1 MADSLETLFSFELM
15 VDFIR
20 IDKLK
25 LKPAVGV
32 QLLDFPTLLVYPKDI
47 EESVS
52 QDDSDSEKENISAS
66 DGLHQ
71 PHSASSEYSFQR
83 GKSCLFKIR
92 LDTLHMH
99 LSNTPLYVMV
109 LDLRSNVSKFVGGSL
124 IPLDKLTDRIKA
136 DVNENGICTP
146 SAHGERSLFAICNL
160 MGDKIGYISL
170 GYKLLSLG
178 ASLIPHI
185 PESRI
190 YKVSSAQRT
199 PTRSLFSDA
208 VDTKVNSEGDPAAIK
223 PQVNEYSVLSPKAEI
238 EGKLIDL
245 IVSDAKSKTGCA
257 KSTGT
262 QTEHTKKKTKLVNHH
277 YNQNTFENEMNP
289 DIFCPPPLYYSRSE
303 TVQKERNSN
312 GYQSGNFGM
321 EVLAA
326 ENSSSEDEIQEH
338 EKGNHAQSVAC
349 HSKGKS
355 TNSTLAQQTTVA
367 TAALG
372 DALRQMP
379 LLNTLLAEL
388 SQLYIQTQQQ
398 IAIPIQPLARLCQPS
413 ADRPCGA
420 AADEGCRP
428 RAPNASASPTLGGKM
443 SRGPSARH
451 STCLVCS
458 EAFPSSSTQKTR
470 RTEQR
475 SEPAKPPKQ
484 SPPKRTL
491 VYGLTNT
498 LRLRLQQTN
507 PEVLRVQERREQRR
521 KGQVDKLKCIKNR
534 RHSGAEPKG
543 EQKVGEVLNRRNKMA
558 EHVQRISSE
567 AVGAPQLDCTPSLTR
582 SGQENGSSKPEGRS
596 QVCTSSPLHAVSSRN
611 PETKMLIYQQD
622 KDVQVR
628 IPSVL
633 GEHSDTS
640 DEEESHSGV
649 GHPTKVHSTSLA
661 EKMGKVSSP
670 DPRYSHS
677 ESSNPEP
684 VEYPDDFNSFD
695 LSESCSPDLFSSP
708 DPVLDSDRQDVLMDR
723 FNSDSDSQS
732 RRRAALPVPVKAD
745 ISPKR
750 SLQGTHVLKP
760 RIQKFPVSRSSDD
773 GESMSASTHSG
784 RLRPQQEVQA
794 PSTAA
799 PERSISP
806 LKRSGTQLTRCSRDT
821 PSMVDSSVPTDN
833 SESIPSPD
841 PKVTSIDLEDEEME
855 DALGSLGFVS
865 EYHHVSELIVNKLP
879 GYTL

>member
-1 MADSLETLFSFELM
+1 MADTLETLFSFELM

-32 QLLDFPTLLVYPKDI
+32 RLLDFPTLLVYPKDS

-71 PHSASSEYSFQR
+71 PQSASTEYSFQR

-92 LDTLHMH
+92 LDTLHAH

-109 LDLRSNVSKFVGGSL
+109 LDLRSNVPKFLGGSL
-124 IPLDKLTDRIKA
+124 ISLDKLTDGIKA

-146 SAHGERSLFAICNL
+146 SCHGERSLFAICNL
-160 MGDKIGYISL
+160 MGEKIGYISL

-178 ASLIPHI
+178 ATLIPHI

-199 PTRSLFSDA
+199 PTRNLLSDA
-208 VDTKVNSEGDPAAIK
+208 ADTKVNSESDPAAIK
-223 PQVNEYSVLSPKAEI
+223 PHVNEYSVLNPKAEI

-245 IVSDAKSKTGCA
+245 IVSDAKSKAGRA

-262 QTEHTKKKTKLVNHH
+262 QTEHTKKKAKLVNHR
-277 YNQNTFENEMNP
+277 YNQTTFENEMNP

-303 TVQKERNSN
+303 KERNSN
-312 GYQSGNFGM
+312 RYQSGNFGR
-321 EVLAA
+321 EVLVA
-326 ENSSSEDEIQEH
+326 ENNSEDETQEH

-349 HSKGKS
+349 HSRGIS
-355 TNSTLAQQTTVA
+355 TSNTLAQQTTVA

-379 LLNTLLAEL
+379 LLNSLLAEL

-398 IAIPIQPLARLCQPS
+398 IAIPIQPLARLCQPT
-413 ADRPCGA
+413 ADQPCGA
-420 AADEGCRP
+420 AAADEECRP
-428 RAPNASASPTLGGKM
+428 WTPNASASPTHGSKM
-443 SRGPSARH
+443 PRGPNARH
-451 STCLVCS
+451 STCLVCA

-470 RTEQR
+470 RAKQS
-475 SEPAKPPKQ
+475 SETANPPKQ
-484 SPPKRTL
+484 SPPKRKL

-507 PEVLRVQERREQRR
+507 PEVLKVQERMEQRR
-521 KGQVDKLKCIKNR
+521 KGQVDKLKCINNQ
-534 RHSGAEPKG
+534 RHSRAEAKG
-543 EQKVGEVLNRRNKMA
+543 GQKVGEVLNRGNKMA

-567 AVGAPQLDCTPSLTR
+567 AIAAPQLHCAPSLTR
-582 SGQENGSSKPEGRS
+582 SGQENGSSKPEGRG
-596 QVCTSSPLHAVSSRN
+596 QFCPSSPLRAVCGSN
-611 PETKMLIYQQD
+611 PETKMLTYHQD
-622 KDVQVR
+622 KDVHVH
-628 IPSVL
+628 IPSAL
-633 GEHSDTS
+633 GEISDTS

-661 EKMGKVSSP
+661 EKMSIVSSP
-670 DPRYSHS
+670 DPRCSHS
-677 ESSNPEP
+677 ESGNLEP

-695 LSESCSPDLFSSP
+695 LSESCSPDLLSSP
-708 DPVLDSDRQDVLMDR
+708 DPILDNERQDVSMHC

-732 RRRAALPVPVKAD
+732 RRRAALPVPIRAD

-750 SLQGTHVLKP
+750 SLKGTHVLEP
-760 RIQKFPVSRSSDD
+760 RTQKFPVSLSSDD
-773 GESMSASTHSG
+773 GESRSASTHSG
-784 RLRPQQEVQA
+784 RLRPQQVVQA

-799 PERSISP
+799 PERSASP
-806 LKRSGTQLTRCSRDT
+806 LKRSGTQLARYSRDT
-821 PSMVDSSVPTDN
+821 PSMVDSSVPTDT
-833 SESIPSPD
+833 SESISSPD

-855 DALGSLGFVS
+855 DALGSLGLVS
-865 EYHHVSELIVNKLP
+865 KYHHVSELIVNKLP

>member
-1 MADSLETLFSFELM
+1 
-15 VDFIR
+15 
-20 IDKLK
+20 
-25 LKPAVGV
+25 
-32 QLLDFPTLLVYPKDI
+32 
-47 EESVS
+47 
-52 QDDSDSEKENISAS
+52 
-66 DGLHQ
+66 
-71 PHSASSEYSFQR
+71 
-83 GKSCLFKIR
+83 
-92 LDTLHMH
+92 
-99 LSNTPLYVMV
+99 MV

-458 EAFPSSSTQKTR
+458 E
-470 RTEQR
+470 
-475 SEPAKPPKQ
+475 PAKPPKQ

-543 EQKVGEVLNRRNKMA
+543 EQKVG
-558 EHVQRISSE
+558 
-567 AVGAPQLDCTPSLTR
+567 
-582 SGQENGSSKPEGRS
+582 ENGSSKPEGRS